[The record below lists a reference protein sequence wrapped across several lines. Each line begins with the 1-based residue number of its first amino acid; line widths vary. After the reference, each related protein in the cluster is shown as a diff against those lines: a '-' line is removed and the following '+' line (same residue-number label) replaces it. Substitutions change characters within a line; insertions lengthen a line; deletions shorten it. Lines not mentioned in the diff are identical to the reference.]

1 MDWEVAAKEKSALAG
16 VAKVTGAVVVVAA
29 MVAAAWAVVVAAAAP
44 KAKLGLGRLEVV
56 VALLLVSLAAAVVVV
71 GAAPKVKGADF
82 SASLGLPSSLA
93 AAGLTPRLKAGL
105 GVAET
110 AGLELS
116 WLEGGGRSPVGLTTA
131 ASFAPPNSAGSLKV
145 TDDSGFLGDKAA
157 STEGRVVAVVVMV
170 EGVTVAVAVEVPKA
184 KENPPAE
191 EDWVVAAGAASPRV
205 KGNPPGL
212 AEVAVVVGGTLAT
225 SSAFLVA
232 SFWSGKMFSIL
243 LSRLFWSSR
252 SSRSSFSPMTC
263 SLGIFLAGVPSTSA
277 GLGGR
282 MPVTPALPSLPSS
295 AAGEAE
301 AAPLLRLPSSRDS
314 FRFFFNFSSLV
325 LSGERN
331 TLVFFLSCTL
341 SSSSSSLGSS
351 SLTSSLAL
359 LSMHL
364 LELRLASSSAAT
376 ALLRSGPWLWALA
389 TEGCLGGPEV
399 WDWACAVTT
408 DWVRLWERWD
418 MEERGREGWGGWW
431 EWPKRLWFLERRE
444 PRERSASLDTRW
456 LVVCP
461 TTPLEKSG
469 GISMERE
476 EPREEEESLLALLLP
491 SPTDSSL
498 GRRVLFPLSSASTA
512 ITCLGS
518 VLPPSPSPRPLA
530 PPPPRSV
537 EPPYRLKGLK
547 GSEGAMRRVTGAR
560 PRARPNLDEFLEVR
574 RGGESLERWTRGSWP
589 ALGLRFIWCC
599 ADSLLSILERDLLYW
614 GDSSS
619 LLLTR
624 LVSLE
629 ANPGDC
635 TWARLHCCYQVSH
648 GSTCNSGN
656 CFYAMGNI

>member
-1 MDWEVAAKEKSALAG
+1 MDWEVAEKVKSALAG
-16 VAKVTGAVVVVAA
+16 VAKFTGAAAVVA
-29 MVAAAWAVVVAAAAP
+29 VAAAVVAVAAP

-56 VALLLVSLAAAVVVV
+56 VVLVVLRLAAGVVVV
-71 GAAPKVKGADF
+71 GAAPKVKAADF
-82 SASLGLPSSLA
+82 SASLGLAASLG
-93 AAGLTPRLKAGL
+93 AGSASRVRAGPA
-105 GVAET
+105 V

-116 WLEGGGRSPVGLTTA
+116 LAAGAGRVTVELTLTD
-131 ASFAPPNSAGSLKV
+131 SFAPPNSAGSLKV
-145 TDDSGFLGDKAA
+145 TDVSGFFGDKTA
-157 STEGRVVAVVVMV
+157 STEGRVAAAAVV
-170 EGVTVAVAVEVPKA
+170 EGVAVEVPKA
-184 KENPPAE
+184 KGNPPAE

-205 KGNPPGL
+205 KGNPPAL
-212 AEVAVVVGGTLAT
+212 VEEVELEVAEVAEVAAVAVEGTLAA

-232 SFWSGKMFSIL
+232 ASWSGKMLSIL
-243 LSRLFWSSR
+243 LSRLFWSSL

-263 SLGIFLAGVPSTSA
+263 LLGIFLAGVPSTSA
-277 GLGGR
+277 GLGGT
-282 MPVTPALPSLPSS
+282 MPVTPALAGLPSLAS
-295 AAGEAE
+295 AGEPE
-301 AAPLLRLPSSRDS
+301 AALLHRLASSTDS
-314 FRFFFNFSSLV
+314 FRFFFHFSSLV

-331 TLVFFLSCTL
+331 TLVFFLDCSF
-341 SSSSSSLGSS
+341 SSSSSSLCSS

-359 LSMHL
+359 LSMLL

-389 TEGCLGGPEV
+389 ADGCLGGPEV

-418 MEERGREGWGGWW
+418 MEERGREGWGGWC
-431 EWPKRLWFLERRE
+431 ECPNRLWFLERSE

-498 GRRVLFPLSSASTA
+498 GRRALFPLSSASTA

-537 EPPYRLKGLK
+537 EPPYRLKGLN

-560 PRARPNLDEFLEVR
+560 PRIRPNFEEFLEVR
-574 RGGESLERWTRGSWP
+574 RGGESLERCTRGSWP
-589 ALGLRFIWCC
+589 ALAARFILCC
-599 ADSLLSILERDLLYW
+599 SMYTLLLWFNLCAADLLYC

-624 LVSLE
+624 RVSLE

-635 TWARLHCCYQVSH
+635 TWVPGAKVTIEFRWLPW
-648 GSTCNSGN
+648 
-656 CFYAMGNI
+656 